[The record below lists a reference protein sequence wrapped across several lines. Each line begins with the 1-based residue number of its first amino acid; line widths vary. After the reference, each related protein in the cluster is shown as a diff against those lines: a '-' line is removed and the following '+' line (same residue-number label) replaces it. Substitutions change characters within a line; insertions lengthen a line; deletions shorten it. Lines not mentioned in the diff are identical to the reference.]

1 MQIFLSKLFPYVLVF
16 VLGFLATYKALEA
29 SENKGTIKEQEKT
42 ISYLKQANKAQFE
55 GDKIVIDS
63 LLSIIAEQKENANVI
78 NLSFDKTKLKGSGNI
93 IIDTKQLQALSCD
106 TVNIVR
112 WYEGLKPRERRKFR

>member
-1 MQIFLSKLFPYVLVF
+1 MISSKIILPILLIISALWASY
-16 VLGFLATYKALEA
+16 LGLQN
-29 SENKGTIKEQEKT
+29 SEKNGTIKEQEKT

-93 IIDTKQLQALSCD
+93 IIDTKQLQSLACD
-106 TVNIVR
+106 TANIIR
-112 WYEGLKPRERRKFR
+112 WYEKLSKREQRKYK

>member
-1 MQIFLSKLFPYVLVF
+1 MRLTIILILVS
-16 VLGFLATYKALEA
+16 LAGITGTILKALEA
-29 SENKGTIKEQEKT
+29 SEKNGTIKEQEKT

-93 IIDTKQLQALSCD
+93 IIDTKQLQSLTCD
-106 TVNIVR
+106 TANIIR
-112 WYEGLKPRERRKFR
+112 WYEKLSKKEQRKYK